1 MGSLE
6 MGLRPSS
13 GEVAM
18 AAAAA
23 AMAEEAARG
32 STGSSGLCSCFTIME
47 HSLFPSAHAPCST
60 SGVGDEVGKTQVQ
73 GAPRAEC

>member
-13 GEVAM
+13 GGVAM
-18 AAAAA
+18 AAAA

-47 HSLFPSAHAPCST
+47 HSLCPSAHAPRST
-60 SGVGDEVGKTQVQ
+60 SVGRVKWEG
-73 GAPRAEC
+73 PRFRGSQSREL

>member
-13 GEVAM
+13 GGVAM
-18 AAAAA
+18 VAA

-47 HSLFPSAHAPCST
+47 HSLFPSAHAPCSI
-60 SGVGDEVGKTQVQ
+60 SGGG
-73 GAPRAEC
+73 